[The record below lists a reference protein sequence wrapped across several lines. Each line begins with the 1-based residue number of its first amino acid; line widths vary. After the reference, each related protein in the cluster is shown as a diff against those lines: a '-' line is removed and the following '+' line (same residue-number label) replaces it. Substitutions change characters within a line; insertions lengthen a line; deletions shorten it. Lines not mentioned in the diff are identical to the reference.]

1 LSITVIVDGASRG
14 QGVTPGV
21 SGEGAVGVVIYKN
34 DKLIGKF
41 GRGLGKA
48 TNNAAE
54 LEAILTGLLLCWAN
68 PELSDPI
75 IYSDSQLAC
84 KLVNKEWICS
94 NIALRPILLSI
105 QEIQEVELKLQE
117 MAYTNPPP
125 PPNNIEIKHDLKE
138 ISFSPNINTLESI
151 SLKKPNQ
158 VYYEIYKEAKN
169 KAKQMKKDA
178 LYAFLE

>member
-1 LSITVIVDGASRG
+1 MSVSVYCDGASRG
-14 QGVTPGV
+14 QGVIPGI

-68 PELSDPI
+68 PDLSDPI

-84 KLVNKEWICS
+84 KLINKEWMC
-94 NIALRPILLSI
+94 NNVALRPLLLSI
-105 QEIQEVELKLQE
+105 QEIQEVFRFRLIQVPRIEVAEADKLAKMFLDNLEKKIAQE
-117 MAYTNPPP
+117 REQRKIYQRA
-125 PPNNIEIKHDLKE
+125 KR
-138 ISFSPNINTLESI
+138 
-151 SLKKPNQ
+151 KK
-158 VYYEIYKEAKN
+158 
-169 KAKQMKKDA
+169 
-178 LYAFLE
+178 